1 MNTEKILPIVK
12 GFLKHIP
19 GVEKMRV
26 KKTGGTINSRYC
38 YSIWLRHLIHASKD
52 FNLKSIPVTVAELG
66 PGDSIGI
73 GMAALLTG
81 VENYYA
87 LDVIKYWDAKR
98 NLTIFNE
105 LFQLIKNKENI
116 PDNKEFPDAKPLLD
130 SYEFPSNI
138 LSEKQ
143 LKKSLAPKRV
153 NEIRKEIAVLDNS
166 SKNKY
171 INYFIPWNSAEII
184 KKGSVD
190 FIYSQAVLEHVE
202 DLETTYQAMNSW
214 LKSSGI
220 MSHQIDFKS
229 HGITKSWNGHWIYSD
244 FEWKIVKAKKEFLI
258 NRAPITRHIELHD
271 LFNFNILKKIIFSK
285 KSFLKKQQLAKRY
298 KNLSETDLTTSG
310 AYILSTKN

>member
-1 MNTEKILPIVK
+1 MNTEKILPIAK

-19 GVEKMRV
+19 GIEKMRV

-38 YSIWLRHLIHASKD
+38 YSIWLRHLIHAIKG
-52 FNLKSIPVTVAELG
+52 FHLKSIPVTVAELG

-73 GMAALLTG
+73 GLAALLTG

-87 LDVIKYWDAKR
+87 LDVYKYWDAKR
-98 NLTIFNE
+98 NLTIFDE
-105 LFQLIKNKENI
+105 LFRFIKAREKI
-116 PDNKEFPDAKPLLD
+116 PDNKEFPNAKPLLD
-130 SYEFPSNI
+130 SYEFPSKI
-138 LSEKQ
+138 LSDKQ
-143 LKKSLAPKRV
+143 LKKSLDPKRI
-153 NEIRKEIAVLDNS
+153 NEIKKEIAVLDNS

-171 INYFIPWNSAEII
+171 INYFIPWDGANII

-202 DLETTYQAMNSW
+202 DLKSAYQAMHSW
-214 LKSSGI
+214 LKQSGI

-244 FEWKIVKAKKEFLI
+244 FEWKLVKAKKEFLI
-258 NRAPITRHIELHD
+258 NRAPLTRHIKLHD
-271 LFNFNILKKIIFSK
+271 LFNFNILKKVIFSK
-285 KSFLKKQQLAKRY
+285 KSLLKKQQLAKKFRT
-298 KNLSETDLTTSG
+298 LCETDITTSG